1 MSKAAKA
8 SHGRGV
14 LGWHRVLD
22 WRPRSALARLFIV
35 FFLVAPIIIAGTMM
49 WAMWDPS
56 KYMRKID
63 LAVVNEDAGVNKQGV
78 DTNYGVQVVEGLL
91 DTDYL
96 NFAEVNKDEGDQ
108 GLIKGK
114 YLLVVT
120 IPEDFSKK
128 AVSIIS
134 DKPVKPEIHFASNDY
149 YGTNGS
155 VISSSL
161 IPQVQTSVENAIS
174 KKYAD
179 QVIEGLNKLS
189 DGIGTA
195 ADGARRLDEGA
206 GKLQEGGGRAVAGIG
221 QLGAGAGKLHD
232 GTGALLDGTNRLN
245 EGVGRLDEGAARLDD
260 GATQLAE
267 GSDKLLAGTG
277 RLADGAGQIDGG
289 VNQLTGML
297 IPVLK
302 QAQVVVPALSQ
313 LVEVLR
319 NLGMGQQA
327 EQLHS
332 LVSKLDPATSG
343 NMVDKLEQL
352 SNGTGQL
359 YYNLS
364 LIHI

>member
-120 IPEDFSKK
+120 IPED
-128 AVSIIS
+128 
-134 DKPVKPEIHFASNDY
+134 
-149 YGTNGS
+149 
-155 VISSSL
+155 
-161 IPQVQTSVENAIS
+161 
-174 KKYAD
+174 
-179 QVIEGLNKLS
+179 
-189 DGIGTA
+189 
-195 ADGARRLDEGA
+195 
-206 GKLQEGGGRAVAGIG
+206 
-221 QLGAGAGKLHD
+221 
-232 GTGALLDGTNRLN
+232 
-245 EGVGRLDEGAARLDD
+245 
-260 GATQLAE
+260 
-267 GSDKLLAGTG
+267 
-277 RLADGAGQIDGG
+277 
-289 VNQLTGML
+289 
-297 IPVLK
+297 
-302 QAQVVVPALSQ
+302 
-313 LVEVLR
+313 
-319 NLGMGQQA
+319 
-327 EQLHS
+327 
-332 LVSKLDPATSG
+332 
-343 NMVDKLEQL
+343 
-352 SNGTGQL
+352 
-359 YYNLS
+359 LS